1 MRVSQ
6 QIIDDI
12 NAAMAKKKAEKA
24 QPAPQLAEEVKT
36 IDEIVENVTEPKNKN
51 PKRRRRISLPK
62 NLRFRTTK

>member
-36 IDEIVENVTEPKNKN
+36 IDEIVENVTEPKIKIR
-51 PKRRRRISLPK
+51 KGGGG
-62 NLRFRTTK
+62 